1 MSARHALSPGRVRCV
16 ELLSVVPTT
25 LLVAGHLA
33 AYMLLGFTIHDDIS
47 RPQTVTAEPDTP
59 LDQGAGTA

>member
-1 MSARHALSPGRVRCV
+1 MSARPPLSPGRVRR
-16 ELLSVVPTT
+16 ELLGAVPAT

-47 RPQTVTAEPDTP
+47 RLQTVTAEPVTP
-59 LDQGAGTA
+59 FDQETGNA